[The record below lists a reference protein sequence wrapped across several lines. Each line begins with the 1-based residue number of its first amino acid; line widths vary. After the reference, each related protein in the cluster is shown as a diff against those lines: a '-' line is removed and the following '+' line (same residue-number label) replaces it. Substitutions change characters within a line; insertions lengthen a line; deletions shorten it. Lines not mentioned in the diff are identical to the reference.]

1 GPERALLEHVTDA
14 APARRQ
20 EGDVLAVHED
30 APARHRQEARDRPQH
45 VGLARLGRAE
55 EREELA
61 VAHVDAD
68 LVDARRAGAVA
79 LTRPPPD
86 SRSSRGRAG
95 SRPRTTTRTCRGT
108 SRRAGCET
116 RRASTREH
124 AEPLGHRWADRRKS
138 VHGTQP
144 PGLPRSC
151 PPLEDE
157 SSRVVRP
164 RHWLSLV
171 S

>member
-45 VGLARLGRAE
+45 VGLARLGRTE

-68 LVDARRAGAVA
+68 LVDARRTAAARAERVDPNVGERPTGGLRGAQA
-79 LTRPPPD
+79 T
-86 SRSSRGRAG
+86 
-95 SRPRTTTRTCRGT
+95 
-108 SRRAGCET
+108 
-116 RRASTREH
+116 
-124 AEPLGHRWADRRKS
+124 
-138 VHGTQP
+138 
-144 PGLPRSC
+144 
-151 PPLEDE
+151 
-157 SSRVVRP
+157 
-164 RHWLSLV
+164 LS
-171 S
+171 